1 MKRNNNL
8 PISRREMLT
17 RCGMGMGAVALT
29 SLLGNSG
36 FLEAAPTGGAVN
48 PLAPKAPPLPAK
60 AKRVVHIFLNG
71 GCSHVDTFDP
81 KPALQKFA
89 GKPIPITLKTE
100 RRTGAAFPS
109 PFTFQRYGQSGA
121 EISEIFANVGS
132 VADELCIIRSMH
144 TDIPNHEPSL
154 MMMNCGDV
162 RQVRP
167 SFGSWITYGLGS
179 ENQNLPGFIVLC
191 PDGLPTQGNQ
201 NWRSAFLP
209 GAYQATH
216 IDTRET
222 QIEKLIE
229 NIRNSYSDQAEQ
241 RRQLDL
247 LQELNRGHQQQRQN
261 DALIEA
267 RVQSFE
273 LAYRMQMEA
282 DEAFDTTKEPE
293 HIHKMYGEGLQAR
306 QMMMARRLLER
317 GVRFVQVWHGAGQP
331 WDSHDDIKT
340 NHGRLAREMDQPIA
354 ALIKDLKQRGMLED
368 TLVICSGEFGR
379 TPTVELPD
387 LGANS
392 GMVNGRD
399 HNPYGFTMLLAG
411 AGLKK
416 GLVYG
421 ATDEFG
427 FAAAENRVHVHD
439 LHATLLHL
447 LGFDH
452 EKFTYRYAG
461 RDFRLTDVH
470 GHVVRDILV

>member
-1 MKRNNNL
+1 MKHENL
-8 PISRREMLT
+8 FFTRREMLS
-17 RCGMGMGAVALT
+17 RSGMGFGALALT
-29 SLLGNSG
+29 SLLTDSG
-36 FLEAAPTGGAVN
+36 DLQAATVGDAIN
-48 PLAPKAPPLPAK
+48 PLAPRKPPHPAT
-60 AKRVVHIFLNG
+60 AKRVLHLFMNG
-71 GCSHVDTFDP
+71 GASHVDTFDP
-81 KPALQKFA
+81 KPSLAKFA

-109 PFTFQRYGQSGA
+109 PFKFQKFGHNGT
-121 EISEIFANVGS
+121 EVSEIFSNVGS
-132 VADELCIIRSMH
+132 CVDDLCIVRSMH

-154 MMMNCGDV
+154 MMMNCGEV
-162 RQVRP
+162 RQIRP

-216 IDTRET
+216 VDTREM
-222 QIEKLIE
+222 QVDKLSRIFA
-229 NIRNSYSDQAEQ
+229 IGFTTPKEQ
-241 RRQLDL
+241 RQQIDL
-247 LQELNRGHQQQRQN
+247 LMELNRGYQETRQK
-261 DALIEA
+261 DALLEA

-282 DEAFDTTKEPE
+282 DDAFDLTKEPE
-293 HIHKMYGEGLQAR
+293 HIHKMYGEGIQAR

-331 WDSHDDIKT
+331 WDSHDDIRT
-340 NHGRLAREMDQPIA
+340 NHGRLARECDQPIA
-354 ALIKDLKQRGMLED
+354 ALLKDLKQRGMLDD
-368 TLVICSGEFGR
+368 TLVLWSGEFGR

-399 HNPYGFTMLLAG
+399 HNPYGFTSWLAG
-411 AGLKK
+411 GGMKRGWCMELPTNS
-416 GLVYG
+416 GSRLRRIRCMF
-421 ATDEFG
+421 TICTPH
-427 FAAAENRVHVHD
+427 AAA
-439 LHATLLHL
+439 

-452 EKFTYRYAG
+452 EQFTYRYAG

-470 GHVVRDILV
+470 GTVVKGLLA